1 MTAEQAKKE
10 IELLTQQ
17 LNEHIYRY
25 YVEDAPVISDY
36 DYDMMMRS
44 LSALEEKFPE
54 LRSPVSPTQRVG
66 GAVAKDLESV
76 HHQVPLLSLQDAFSY
91 DELVAFDERVK
102 KVCPDARYAVELKI
116 DGLSVALTYEKG
128 VFVRGATRGDGQDG
142 EDVTANL
149 KTIGSIPMILKEPV
163 DIVVRGEVYMPRKS
177 FDRLNE
183 QCIQTG
189 KKTFANPR
197 NAAAGSLRQL
207 DSKITAERRLD
218 IFVFNI
224 QQTAGKMP
232 EGHAESL
239 DYLKELG
246 FKVSPFYKLFS
257 DITEA
262 FAEVERFNAVRD
274 ELGFDIDGAVLKVD
288 RFADRT
294 LLGETVKVPK
304 WAIAYKYPP
313 EQKPTLL
320 KGITIQVGRTG
331 VLTPNAEL
339 EPVQL
344 AGTTVSRATLHNQNY
359 IRDLDIR
366 VGDTVIVQKAGDIIP
381 EVVRVVREKRPVD
394 SRPYEMPEV
403 CPVCGGTLI
412 PDESGI
418 ALRCG
423 SDDCPAKI
431 QRQFEHFASKA
442 AMDIDGLGPAVIE
455 QLLDNGLIQRL
466 DDLYRLQREQ
476 LSVLEG
482 FGEKSADN
490 LLMALEQS
498 KKAPLD
504 RVLYALGIRNIGSK
518 AAKLLADR
526 FGSMEQIMAA
536 SADDIT
542 DLYDFGDTMA
552 ENVVA
557 YFAKEEHRDLI
568 ERLRQVGLQMNYE
581 KAEVSDQLAGKTFV
595 LSGGLASMS
604 RDEAGAAIE
613 RLGGKVSGSVSKKT
627 SYLILGDKPGSKL
640 TKAQSLGVPVIEED
654 EFLKM
659 IHVEGENEGV

>member
-1 MTAEQAKKE
+1 MTFEEAKKE
-10 IELLTQQ
+10 IELLTEQ

-25 YVEDAPVISDY
+25 YVEDAPIISDY
-36 DYDMMMRS
+36 DYDMMMRK
-44 LSALEEKFPE
+44 LSSLEEEFLE

-66 GAVAKDLESV
+66 GAVAESFEPFR
-76 HHQVPLLSLQDAFSY
+76 HEVPLLSLQDAFSY

-102 KVCPDARYAVELKI
+102 KTCPDARYAVELKI

-128 VFVRGATRGDGQDG
+128 VFVRGATRGDGRVG
-142 EDVTANL
+142 EDVTTNL
-149 KTIGSIPMILKEPV
+149 KTVGSIPMVLTEPL

-177 FDRLNE
+177 FERLNR
-183 QCIQTG
+183 QCEAAG

-207 DSKITAERRLD
+207 DSKVTADRRLD

-224 QQTAGKMP
+224 QQTNGQLPAS
-232 EGHAESL
+232 HAESL
-239 DYLKELG
+239 DYLKKLG
-246 FKVSPFYKLFS
+246 FKVSPYYKCFS

-262 FAEVERFNAVRD
+262 FAEVERFNAIRD

-339 EPVQL
+339 EPVRL

-381 EVVRVVREKRPVD
+381 EVVRVVAEKRPVD
-394 SRPYEMPEV
+394 SQPYEMPDR
-403 CPVCGGTLI
+403 CPVCGGELAA
-412 PDESGI
+412 DESGI
-418 ALRCG
+418 ALRCA
-423 SDDCPAKI
+423 SDECPAKI
-431 QRQFEHFASKA
+431 QRRFEHFVSKA
-442 AMDIDGLGPAVIE
+442 ALDVEGFGPAIIE
-455 QLLDNGLIQRL
+455 QLLDNGLIEKI
-466 DDLYRLQREQ
+466 DDLYQLRQEQ
-476 LSVLEG
+476 LSSLEG
-482 FGEKSADN
+482 LGEKSAEN
-490 LLMALEQS
+490 LLAALEVS

-504 RVLYALGIRNIGSK
+504 RVIYALGIRNIGSK
-518 AAKLLADR
+518 AAKLLADH
-526 FGSMEQIMAA
+526 FGSMEQLMMAPA
-536 SADDIT
+536 EEIAE
-542 DLYDFGDTMA
+542 LYDFGATMA
-552 ENVVA
+552 ENVA
-557 YFAKEEHRDLI
+557 AFFNKEENRALVD
-568 ERLRQVGLQMNYE
+568 RLKAAGLAMEYTKE
-581 KAEVSDQLAGKTFV
+581 EVSDQLAGKTFV

-604 RDEAGAAIE
+604 REEAGAAIE

-640 TKAQSLGVPVIEED
+640 VKAQALGVPVIEED

-659 IHVEGENEGV
+659 IDVEGEE

>member
-1 MTAEQAKKE
+1 MTAEHAKKE
-10 IELLTQQ
+10 IGLLTQQ

-25 YVEDAPVISDY
+25 YVEDAPTISDY
-36 DYDMMMRS
+36 EYDMLMRK
-44 LSALEEKFPE
+44 LAALEEEFPE
-54 LRSPVSPTQRVG
+54 LRSSVSPTQRVG
-66 GAVAKDLESV
+66 GAVAERFEPFR
-76 HHQVPLLSLQDAFSY
+76 HEVPLLSLQDAFSY

-102 KVCPDARYAVELKI
+102 KLCPDAGYVVELKI
-116 DGLSVALTYEKG
+116 DGLSVALTYENG
-128 VFVRGATRGDGQDG
+128 IFVRGATRGDGQVG
-142 EDVTANL
+142 EDVTDNL
-149 KTIGSIPMILKEPV
+149 KTVGSIPMVLNEPV
-163 DIVVRGEVYMPRKS
+163 NIVVRGEVYMPRKS
-177 FDRLNE
+177 FERLNE
-183 QCIQTG
+183 QCLQKG

-218 IFVFNI
+218 IFIFNI
-224 QQTAGKMP
+224 QQMDGEMP
-232 EGHAESL
+232 EGHAASL
-239 DYLKELG
+239 DYLKKLG
-246 FKVSPFYKLFS
+246 FKVSPYYSLFT

-262 FAEVERFNAVRD
+262 FAEVERFNAIRE

-288 RFADRT
+288 RFADRA
-294 LLGETVKVPK
+294 LLGETVKVPR

-381 EVVRVVREKRPVD
+381 EVVRVVREKRPAD
-394 SRPYEMPEV
+394 SVPYLMPDA
-403 CPVCGGTLI
+403 CPECGGALI

-423 SDDCPAKI
+423 NEECPAKI
-431 QRQFEHFASKA
+431 QRQLEHFASKA
-442 AMDIDGLGPAVIE
+442 AMDIDGLGPAIIE
-455 QLLDNGLIQRL
+455 QLLDNNLIERP
-466 DDLYRLQREQ
+466 DDLYRLNKEE

-482 FGEKSADN
+482 FGEKSAEN
-490 LLMALEQS
+490 LLAALEHS
-498 KKAPLD
+498 KTASLD

-518 AAKLLADR
+518 AAKLLADH
-526 FGSMEQIMAA
+526 FGSMDAIMQ
-536 SADDIT
+536 ADADEIA
-542 DLYDFGDTMA
+542 DLYDFGATMA

-557 YFAKEEHRDLI
+557 YFAKEENRALV
-568 ERLRQVGLQMNYE
+568 ESLRQVGLQMNYE
-581 KAEVSDQLAGKTFV
+581 KEEVSDRLAGLTFV
-595 LSGGLASMS
+595 LSGGLDSMS
-604 RDEAGAAIE
+604 RDDAGAAIE
-613 RLGGKVSGSVSKKT
+613 KLGGKVSGSVSKKT

-640 TKAQSLGVPVIEED
+640 TKAQALGVPVIEED
-654 EFLKM
+654 EFLRM
-659 IHVEGENEGV
+659 INSEGEE

>member
-10 IELLTQQ
+10 IELLTRQ
-17 LNEHIYRY
+17 LNEHIHRY
-25 YVEDAPVISDY
+25 YVEDAPIISDY
-36 DYDMMMRS
+36 DYDMMMRK
-44 LSALEEKFPE
+44 LSALEDEFPD
-54 LRSPVSPTQRVG
+54 LRSPISPTQRVG
-66 GAVAKDLESV
+66 GEVAENFEPFR
-76 HHQVPLLSLQDAFSY
+76 HEVPLLSLQDAFSY

-102 KVCPDARYAVELKI
+102 RVCPEASYAVELKI

-128 VFVRGATRGDGQDG
+128 VFVSGATRGDGLVG
-142 EDVTANL
+142 EDVTTNL
-149 KTIGSIPMILKEPV
+149 KTIGSIPMVLTEPV

-177 FDRLNE
+177 FERLNE
-183 QCIQTG
+183 QCVQAG

-224 QQTAGKMP
+224 QQIAGKMP

-239 DYLKELG
+239 DYLKRLG
-246 FKVSPFYKLFS
+246 FKVSPCYKLFS

-262 FAEVERFNAVRD
+262 FAEVERFNAIRD

-288 RFADRT
+288 RFADRAI
-294 LLGETVKVPK
+294 LGETVKVPR
-304 WAIAYKYPP
+304 WSIAYKYPP

-381 EVVRVVREKRPVD
+381 EVVRVVGEKRPAD
-394 SRPYEMPEV
+394 SRHYEMPEV
-403 CPVCGGTLI
+403 CPVCGGGLI

-423 SDDCPAKI
+423 NGECPAKI

-442 AMDIDGLGPAVIE
+442 AMDIDGLGPAIVE
-455 QLLDNGLIQRL
+455 QLLENKLIERL
-466 DDLYRLQREQ
+466 DDLYRLEKEQ
-476 LSVLEG
+476 LAALEG

-490 LLMALEQS
+490 LLMALERS
-498 KKAPLD
+498 KQAPLD

-526 FGSMEQIMAA
+526 FGSIDQIMNATVDEI
-536 SADDIT
+536 ADI
-542 DLYDFGDTMA
+542 YDFGDTMA
-552 ENVVA
+552 ENVVEF
-557 YFAKEEHRDLI
+557 FAREENRSLV
-568 ERLRQVGLQMNYE
+568 ERLRLAGLKMTYE
-581 KAEVSDQLAGKTFV
+581 KEEVSDQLAGKTFV

-640 TKAQSLGVPVIEED
+640 TKAQALGIPVIEED

-659 IHVEGENEGV
+659 IDVEGEK